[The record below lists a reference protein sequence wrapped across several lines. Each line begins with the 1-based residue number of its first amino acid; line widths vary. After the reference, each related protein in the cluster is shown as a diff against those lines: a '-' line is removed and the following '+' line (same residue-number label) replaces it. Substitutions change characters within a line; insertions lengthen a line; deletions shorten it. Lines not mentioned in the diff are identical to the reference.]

1 MQIEAPLHS
10 LCPHLQISPALAGLW
25 HESLPSAAPGQFPQ
39 AMQTAPQ
46 TQADLSVLGHGV
58 RAGLQLH
65 KDCSEEYG
73 AGLLSLRVCCIC
85 RHPQHLP
92 GDMCVELQV
101 PNVRGRPMLRQRQR
115 CGRKVALLRLLL
127 GVPAAQSVLAVQSWA
142 PYFHYEGGPARTGR
156 YVSVPRA
163 CPDRGPCSCLQQN
176 WLSTPCVPE
185 SSSCPAEV
193 LRPDQHKSRPFAD
206 LTRRPVKARSHNH
219 RSRPHSTSRRTW
231 RVLPA
236 H

>member
-1 MQIEAPLHS
+1 
-10 LCPHLQISPALAGLW
+10 
-25 HESLPSAAPGQFPQ
+25 
-39 AMQTAPQ
+39 MQTAPQ

-65 KDCSEEYG
+65 KDCSEECG

-92 GDMCVELQV
+92 GDMGVELQV

-142 PYFHYEGGPARTGR
+142 PYFHNKGVAPLEQ
-156 YVSVPRA
+156 VDMSVY
-163 CPDRGPCSCLQQN
+163 L
-176 WLSTPCVPE
+176 E
-185 SSSCPAEV
+185 
-193 LRPDQHKSRPFAD
+193 
-206 LTRRPVKARSHNH
+206 
-219 RSRPHSTSRRTW
+219 
-231 RVLPA
+231 RVQIVVPA
-236 H
+236 HACSKTG